1 MAEKGTPVMD
11 PVITEIAPTPP
22 PVAAATVTKNPVA
35 MSLRDVAVS
44 FRDKVAV
51 RDVSFDVE
59 EGKVTSLIGP
69 SGSGKTTLLR
79 SLNRLHDLTKGAVV
93 TGDITLGE
101 INVYGGKIPTTVLRS
116 RIGMVFQ
123 RPNPFPTMSIYDNVV
138 SGLRFNGV
146 RKKSLL
152 KEAAESAL
160 IAASLWD
167 SVAHRLKAHAT
178 TLSGGEQ
185 QRLCIARALAVEPE
199 ILLMDEPTS
208 SLDPISTQRI
218 EELLGELKSR
228 VAIVIVT
235 HNMQQAARVSDN
247 CAFLLMGED
256 RAGEQIEFAPTHKL
270 FTDPSDPRTRDYIEG
285 RFG

>member
-1 MAEKGTPVMD
+1 MSDET
-11 PVITEIAPTPP
+11 ITSAP
-22 PVAAATVTKNPVA
+22 PVPAPVVTA
-35 MSLRDVAVS
+35 QSSSLSETTMSLRDVSVS
-44 FRDKVAV
+44 FGTKPAV
-51 RDVSFDVE
+51 RGVTFDIA
-59 EGKVTSLIGP
+59 KSQVTALIGP

-79 SLNRLHDLTKGAVV
+79 ALNRMHDTVRNANV
-93 TGDITLGE
+93 TGEVLLGTTD
-101 INVYGGKIPTTVLRS
+101 VYGSGMDPTLIRA

-152 KEAAESAL
+152 DEAAESAL
-160 IAASLWD
+160 IAAALWD
-167 SVAHRLKAHAT
+167 SVRFRLKNGAA

-199 ILLMDEPTS
+199 VLLMDEPTS
-208 SLDPISTQRI
+208 ALDPMATRRI
-218 EELLGELKSR
+218 EDLVGELKDR
-228 VAIVIVT
+228 VTIVIVT

-247 CAFLLMGED
+247 CAFLLMAED
-256 RAGEQIEFAPTHKL
+256 RAGELVEFGPTQEI
-270 FTDPSDPRTRDYIEG
+270 FTTPRDQRTEDYVNG